1 MDPARLVEGYQSI
14 MKTIYSSREYY
25 ERALECLRRVTYGPS
40 PRYSSVLHDFV
51 SLARITLKLGIL
63 DRERWEFWRF
73 VREATAKHRDKLADS
88 LRLAAMGYHFRK
100 LTEAEGR

>member
-1 MDPARLVEGYQSI
+1 
-14 MKTIYSSREYY
+14 
-25 ERALECLRRVTYGPS
+25 
-40 PRYSSVLHDFV
+40 V

-73 VREATAKHRDKLADS
+73 VTEAAATHRDKLADS